1 MCLTAE
7 PAFPFNPPGVKGEV
21 SGYCSKVVVGDYE
34 TDGPWWK
41 ALDPQVQSIIAR
53 LLEVDPDQRIS
64 LDCLY

>member
-7 PAFPFNPPGVKGEV
+7 PAFPFNPPRVKGQV
-21 SGYCSKVVVGDYE
+21 SGYCSKVAAGDYE

-41 ALDPQVQSIIAR
+41 ALDPQVQSMIAR